1 MRTLT
6 YGTEMNKMFLTDR
19 FFMSDMSVHRVWLRL
34 SDYGQKDGTFV
45 DMSSIIMREK
55 RHMKN
60 FSNRVWNRNQIKLTG
75 STGRF

>member
-45 DMSSIIMREK
+45 DMYDES
-55 RHMKN
+55 
-60 FSNRVWNRNQIKLTG
+60 L
-75 STGRF
+75 GRGF

>member
-1 MRTLT
+1 MFQNKNDNDNFVEIMRTLT

-45 DMSSIIMREK
+45 DMYDES
-55 RHMKN
+55 
-60 FSNRVWNRNQIKLTG
+60 L
-75 STGRF
+75 GRGF